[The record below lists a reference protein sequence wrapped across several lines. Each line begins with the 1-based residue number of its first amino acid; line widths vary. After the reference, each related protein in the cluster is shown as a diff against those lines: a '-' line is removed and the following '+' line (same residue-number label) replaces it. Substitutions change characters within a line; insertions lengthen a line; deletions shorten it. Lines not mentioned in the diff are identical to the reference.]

1 MRSTILCYAAADA
14 DFARELAGFI
24 ELNCAATRF
33 DKEALIQPGCD
44 LIDAA
49 ERALSADCLLI
60 LLSPDS
66 WSGTWLRARWEPIL
80 VDEARKFETQIAYVL
95 LRPCKFPDVF
105 RRNAFF
111 DLSED
116 RLAGQR
122 ILKRWLLRQNPF
134 FQSAP
139 EFPEPCASTGIT
151 PEALDRLECGLADQ
165 PGVQAGVSR
174 ELALTFAHTHGNDF
188 ELAVWLNCANRSRAA
203 ILGDT
208 AQALGLRLRGT
219 LEQNASA
226 LQEFCASRRLLLIFE
241 HVAPADRE
249 LVTYGGRASVVFI
262 AEGANSARRSLE
274 ETAAIFSSWRNNF
287 GSCLS
292 ALGDVQSHLRDLPA
306 HIGESYQI
314 AISLGSTAFSC
325 LRHAGRLAEACEL
338 LEWMADAMRARGDL
352 LAAAQFDWEKS
363 WILEEWGS
371 PVTLRTRTTPLSQ
384 PVQLSLGLEFC
395 E

>member
-1 MRSTILCYAAADA
+1 MRSAILCYAAADA
-14 DFARELAGFI
+14 DFARELAGFL

-33 DKEALIQPGCD
+33 DKETLIPPGCD

-49 ERALSADCLLI
+49 ERALAADCLLI

-95 LRPCKFPDVF
+95 LRPCKFPDMF

-134 FQSAP
+134 FQSAT
-139 EFPEPCASTGIT
+139 ELPEPCASTGIT
-151 PEALDRLECGLADQ
+151 PEALDRLERRLADQ
-165 PGVQAGVSR
+165 PGVQADVNR

-188 ELAVWLNCANRSRAA
+188 EL
-203 ILGDT
+203 
-208 AQALGLRLRGT
+208 RGT

-226 LQEFCASRRLLLIFE
+226 LQESCASRRLLLIFE
-241 HVAPADRE
+241 HVAPSDRE
-249 LVTYGGRASVVFI
+249 LVTYGGRASVMFI
-262 AEGANSARRSLE
+262 AEGASSARRSLE
-274 ETAAIFSSWRNNF
+274 ETAAVFSGWRSNF
-287 GSCLS
+287 DACLS

-371 PVTLRTRTTPLSQ
+371 PVTPRARTTPLSQ

>member
-134 FQSAP
+134 FRA
-139 EFPEPCASTGIT
+139 
-151 PEALDRLECGLADQ
+151 RLSSPNPARR
-165 PGVQAGVSR
+165 PGSR
-174 ELALTFAHTHGNDF
+174 
-188 ELAVWLNCANRSRAA
+188 
-203 ILGDT
+203 
-208 AQALGLRLRGT
+208 LRLLIGS
-219 LEQNASA
+219 SA
-226 LQEFCASRRLLLIFE
+226 GW
-241 HVAPADRE
+241 P
-249 LVTYGGRASVVFI
+249 T
-262 AEGANSARRSLE
+262 SLE
-274 ETAAIFSSWRNNF
+274 YK
-287 GSCLS
+287 
-292 ALGDVQSHLRDLPA
+292 LG
-306 HIGESYQI
+306 
-314 AISLGSTAFSC
+314 
-325 LRHAGRLAEACEL
+325 
-338 LEWMADAMRARGDL
+338 
-352 LAAAQFDWEKS
+352 
-363 WILEEWGS
+363 
-371 PVTLRTRTTPLSQ
+371 
-384 PVQLSLGLEFC
+384 
-395 E
+395 